1 MTSRRTHTYLLLSA
15 LLIMTFVAIPFGRVV
30 RARIQPKNFF
40 QEIFRAATWSS
51 VVPPADRFEVLAD
64 FYSEAVLDRN
74 TGLVWQL
81 APSTQRFVWVDA
93 RSACMNSASGGRR
106 GWRLPSIVE
115 VNTLQDPG
123 SPAVPL
129 NAPFVLPD
137 DPAVPR
143 IFWSA
148 TSDAADPTDAWF
160 ASFDVAVS
168 FSGEKSRS
176 HYAWCVYAAMTAHQY

>member
-1 MTSRRTHTYLLLSA
+1 
-15 LLIMTFVAIPFGRVV
+15 MTFVAIPFGRVV
-30 RARIQPKNFF
+30 GAQIPPKNFF
-40 QEIFRAATWSS
+40 QEIFRAVTWSS
-51 VVPPADRFEVLAD
+51 VVPPADRFDVLAD
-64 FYSEAVLDRN
+64 FNSEAVLDRN

-81 APSTQRFVWVDA
+81 APSTQRFEWVDS
-93 RSACMNSASGGRR
+93 RSACINSASGGRR

-115 VNTLQDPG
+115 LTTLQEPG
-123 SPAVPL
+123 SPAVPP

-148 TSDAADPTDAWF
+148 TSDAADLTNAWV
-160 ASFDVAVS
+160 ASFEVALS
-168 FSGEKSRS
+168 FSDEKSRS